1 MSNSCVVLACRGDGV
16 HAYYK
21 IKLRTYE
28 RRAAAASP
36 PDATTHDSRR
46 VAAAHALRLPE
57 PATEQRSF
65 CGAVS
70 GGRDGVR
77 QRQKRRTPTHAG
89 RVCRAQERPRGQKV
103 AARVRNPHRA
113 CLEWRLLDGVGPPTS
128 PSTVTIEE
136 VDAADAIPKHCQQLD
151 T

>member
-57 PATEQRSF
+57 PPAERRSF
-65 CGAVS
+65 RNAVS
-70 GGRDGVR
+70 SGRDGVR
-77 QRQKRRTPTHAG
+77 ERQKRRAPTHAG
-89 RVCRAQERPRGQKV
+89 RVRSAQERPRGQEV
-103 AARVRNPHRA
+103 AP
-113 CLEWRLLDGVGPPTS
+113 LESKEPTS
-128 PSTVTIEE
+128 CLLRVAFARWRGS
-136 VDAADAIPKHCQQLD
+136 AH
-151 T
+151 